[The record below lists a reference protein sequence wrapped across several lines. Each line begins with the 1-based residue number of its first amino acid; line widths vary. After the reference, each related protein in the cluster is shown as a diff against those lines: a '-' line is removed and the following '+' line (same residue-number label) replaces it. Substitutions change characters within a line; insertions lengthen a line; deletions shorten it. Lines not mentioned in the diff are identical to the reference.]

1 MIICNQRSLA
11 FAMLIAALPVGF
23 AFAGGSGGRGGAI
36 GAGVGA
42 AGMGSAGVGGG
53 APAGKVGGGPPAGL
67 VGGGSPNSNN
77 PGGNGS
83 AGTGNPSLNAV
94 GGGPGGNGTNTP
106 GIPNARTNGSVIGGG
121 AGVPSPSPFGSA
133 GGTLPA
139 GGTSPEALS
148 KQSQSTATPTAPKD
162 VQGVAE
168 EAPFSPTGLAKPGP
182 DGVSTVIV
190 AARPCGVAAHETD
203 GTTTCVGIPDRS
215 PSLSRRHR
223 HRAAAAD

>member
-1 MIICNQRSLA
+1 MIICNPRSLA
-11 FAMLIAALPVGF
+11 FALLIAALPVGF

-42 AGMGSAGVGGG
+42 AGMGSAAIGGG
-53 APAGKVGGGPPAGL
+53 AGQVGGGPPAGL

-106 GIPNARTNGSVIGGG
+106 GIPNTRTTGSVIGGG
-121 AGVPSPSPFGSA
+121 VGVPSPSPFGLP
-133 GGTLPA
+133 GGTAPA
-139 GGTSPEALS
+139 VLS
-148 KQSQSTATPTAPKD
+148 SERQSSDTATAPKA

-168 EAPFSPTGLAKPGP
+168 QGPFSPTGLATFRRKI
-182 DGVSTVIV
+182 DVSGIEVSWLPQNKTRRGERR
-190 AARPCGVAAHETD
+190 AR
-203 GTTTCVGIPDRS
+203 VGLD
-215 PSLSRRHR
+215 
-223 HRAAAAD
+223 

>member
-1 MIICNQRSLA
+1 MIICNPRSLA
-11 FAMLIAALPVGF
+11 FALLIAALPVGF

-42 AGMGSAGVGGG
+42 AGMGSAAIGGG
-53 APAGKVGGGPPAGL
+53 AGQVGGGPPAGL

-106 GIPNARTNGSVIGGG
+106 GIPNARTRGSVIGGG
-121 AGVPSPSPFGSA
+121 AGVPSPSPFGSP
-133 GGTLPA
+133 GGTA
-139 GGTSPEALS
+139 PEALS
-148 KQSQSTATPTAPKD
+148 SQRQSTDSATAPKA

-168 EAPFSPTGLAKPGP
+168 EEQFSPTGLAEPGP

-203 GTTTCVGIPDRS
+203 GTTTCIGIPGERA
-215 PSLSRRHR
+215 RARKHR
-223 HRAAAAD
+223 